1 MADAEFKEWGPPRR
15 VRIEHGPV
23 WSFARAVK
31 DANPIYASE
40 RAARRAGFDAVPVP
54 PTFTFVMTHEGAF
67 PDLQP
72 EGTPPPP
79 SADDTAALYS
89 RPGLFLHGEQEF
101 VYHRIPVVGDVL
113 EGRTRVS
120 APFTR
125 EGTRR
130 PMEFTVYETVWSGPG
145 GEPVVSERITSI
157 FLPEGPPAR

>member
-1 MADAEFKEWGPPRR
+1 VGSPEA

-23 WSFARAVK
+23 WAFARAVK
-31 DANPIYASE
+31 DDSPLYASE
-40 RAARRAGFDAVPVP
+40 QAAADAGFDGVPVP

-72 EGTPPPP
+72 EETPPPP
-79 SADDTAALYS
+79 DAAETAALYS

-101 VYHRIPVVGDVL
+101 VYHRWPLVGEVL
-113 EGRTRVS
+113 EGRTRTS
-120 APFTR
+120 SPFTR

-130 PMEFTVYETVWSGPG
+130 PMEFTLYETLWSDLE

-157 FLPEGPPAR
+157 FLPEGPPGR